1 MIDMNIKTKK
11 QIGKICTLFLV
22 MNLASGCNLLS
33 RLSEVGAEPKM
44 SNIENPVEKKDYQPI
59 SMPMPEPI
67 IASPNSNSLW
77 RQGSRGF
84 FKDQRASSI
93 GDIITVKVKIKD
105 TASLENKS
113 EQKRGNNSD
122 TVKVNSLAGLET
134 KFDEFLPDSV
144 NPANLIDLSSSRSM
158 VGDGTIDREEEIV
171 VTIAAVITQILPNG
185 NLVIK
190 GTQEVRVNYELRELV
205 INGIIRRADIKSD
218 NTIESSKIAELRV
231 AYGGRGTISDVQQP
245 RYGSQ
250 VLDVF
255 MPF

>member
-1 MIDMNIKTKK
+1 MIDMSKKK
-11 QIGKICTLFLV
+11 QIGKICTLFAIINMV
-22 MNLASGCNLLS
+22 AGCNFLS
-33 RLSEVGAEPKM
+33 RLAEVGEEPEL
-44 SNIENPVEKKDYQPI
+44 STIENPVEKKDYKPV
-59 SMPMPEPI
+59 SMPMPKPI
-67 IASPNSNSLW
+67 VATPNSNSLW
-77 RQGSRGF
+77 RSGSRGF
-84 FKDQRASSI
+84 FKDQRASQI

-105 TASLENKS
+105 EASLDNKS

-122 TVKVNSLAGLET
+122 SVKINSLAGLET
-134 KFDEFLPDSV
+134 KFDQILPDSV
-144 NPANLIDLSSSRSM
+144 NPANLIDLSSSRTM
-158 VGDGTIDREEEIV
+158 VGDGTIDREEDIE
-171 VTIAAVITQILPNG
+171 VTMAAVITQVLPNG

-205 INGIIRRADIKSD
+205 ISGIIRRSDIKSD